1 MTSSA
6 PILTV
11 SGIHR
16 RHDAALPAVV
26 RDLSFTVDEGEMF
39 ALLGPS
45 GCGKTSFLRV
55 LAGFDAPDAG
65 TITYRGR
72 ILNTDG
78 QPGIPIEHRG
88 IGFVFQDHALFPHL
102 DVAGN
107 VGFGLRGHPDREQIV
122 HDLLVSMGLSGLGSR
137 YPHELS
143 GGQQQRVA
151 IARSV
156 APRPSLILLDEPFSN
171 LDARLR
177 QDTRSEIRS
186 ILRNFGITA
195 ILVTHDQEE
204 ALSFADRIAVMKDGR
219 ILQTGTPED
228 MYHRPRTPF
237 VARFLGLTNVVLAEA
252 DGTDARVPFGRI
264 RLTEDASGPTWV
276 SVRPEHLRLVAASDQ
291 HESTG
296 TVVGRM
302 FKGHDITF
310 IVRVGASEIL
320 VHTDNRPQH
329 RVGDRVGITPL
340 EPAVVLRDEL
350 PAECPE

>member
-1 MTSSA
+1 VTTPA
-6 PILTV
+6 PILVV

-16 RHDAALPAVV
+16 RHSASLPAVV

-72 ILNTDG
+72 VLNAHDG
-78 QPGIPIEHRG
+78 PNIPIEQRG
-88 IGFVFQDHALFPHL
+88 IGFVFQNHALFPHL
-102 DVAGN
+102 TVAEN
-107 VGFGLRGHPDREQIV
+107 VGFGLRGEPDRDANVET
-122 HDLLVSMGLSGLGSR
+122 LLHSMGLSGLGGR

-177 QDTRSEIRS
+177 HETRTEIRN
-186 ILRNFGITA
+186 ILRQFGITA

-204 ALSFADRIAVMKDGR
+204 ALSFADRVAVMKDGR
-219 ILQTGTPED
+219 ILQIGAPEV
-228 MYHRPRTPF
+228 MYHTPRTPF

-252 DGTDARVPFGRI
+252 SGTTAQVPFGTV
-264 RLTEDASGPTWV
+264 RLSEPASGPTWV
-276 SVRPEHLRLVAASDQ
+276 SLRPEHLSLEAEAPGVAC
-291 HESTG
+291 HG
-296 TVVGRM
+296 TIVRRE

-310 IVRVGASEIL
+310 TVRLGTSDIL
-320 VHTDNRPQH
+320 VHTDNRLSQ
-329 RVGDRVGITPL
+329 RVGDHVRVVPL
-340 EPAVVLRDEL
+340 EPAVVLQDEL
-350 PAECPE
+350 PVDCP

>member
-1 MTSSA
+1 MTA

-11 SGIHR
+11 TGIHR
-16 RHDAALPAVV
+16 RHSAALPDVV

-55 LAGFDAPDAG
+55 LAGFDTPDAG
-65 TITYRGR
+65 TIAYRGR
-72 ILNTDG
+72 ILNSDDS
-78 QPGIPIEHRG
+78 PGVPVEKRG

-102 DVAGN
+102 TVSGN
-107 VGFGLRGHPDREQIV
+107 VGFGLRGHPEKDTIV
-122 HDLLVSMGLSGLGSR
+122 GDLLLSMGLAGLGGR

-177 QDTRSEIRS
+177 QDTRTEIRA
-186 ILRNFGITA
+186 ILRNYGITA

-204 ALSFADRIAVMKDGR
+204 ALSFADRVAVMKDGR
-219 ILQTGTPED
+219 ILQTGTPEE
-228 MYHRPRTPF
+228 MYHRPQTPF
-237 VARFLGLTNVVLAEA
+237 VARFLGLTNVVLAHA
-252 DGTDARVPFGRI
+252 DGMTAQVPFGNV
-264 RLTEDASGPTWV
+264 RLTESASGPTWV
-276 SVRPEHLRLVAASDQ
+276 SLRPEHLRLVA
-291 HESTG
+291 ESEQPETTG
-296 TVVGRM
+296 TIVGRA

-310 IVRVGASEIL
+310 TVRMGASEIL
-320 VHTDNRPQH
+320 VHTDNRLH
-329 RVGDRVGITPL
+329 HGVGDPVGIAPL
-340 EPAVVLRDEL
+340 EPAVVLQDEL
-350 PAECPE
+350 PVECP